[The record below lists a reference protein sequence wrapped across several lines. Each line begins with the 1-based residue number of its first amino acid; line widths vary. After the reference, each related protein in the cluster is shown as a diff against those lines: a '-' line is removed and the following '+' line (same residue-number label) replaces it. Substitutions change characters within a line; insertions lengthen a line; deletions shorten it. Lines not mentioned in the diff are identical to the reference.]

1 MKKLVKKFI
10 NYFELNK
17 AYQFDITDITSVIYT
32 ICAIGIILGANMTI
46 LFFIGSL
53 ISTITCWTAKRL
65 NLVLHNGA
73 LFALNCFNLITMLI

>member
-1 MKKLVKKFI
+1 MKKLIEKFV

-17 AYQFDITDITSVIYT
+17 PYQFDITDITSVIYT

-53 ISTITCWTAKRL
+53 VSTITCWTAKRL
-65 NLVLHNGA
+65 NLVLLNGA
-73 LFALNCFNLITMLI
+73 LFALNCFNLITMFL